1 MNGLRLA
8 GDGMVKEAYVWPR
21 FAAASRAGVAYDLTG
36 SQSTILRGGVGL
48 FFDRPTG
55 NSIYALVGN
64 PPASEFSTVRYAHLQ
79 TLGTGGLA
87 TVGPPRMVQWQYQ
100 AEIPKSVQWNVGL
113 QKTLPWST
121 TFDVSYVGQHSWD
134 MLNEIHGGGGSPI
147 NAPDYGAAYLPQN
160 QDPTRTASSVAGATA
175 LPEELLRPYRGYGPV
190 LEQWTDFYQTSDSIQ
205 ASFNRRFRD
214 GLSFGVNY
222 TLGLRFNSNTFTPVR
237 LEHRADGSYGYRADQ
252 AEFNEL
258 MKQDNLRRHVGK
270 AHFVWDL
277 PDVAGGSGGFRV
289 VGAVVND
296 WQLSGI
302 LTAASGS
309 RYSVG
314 YSYQND
320 GSNVNLTGSPDY
332 AARIRIV
339 GDPGSGCSSDRY
351 AQFNAAA
358 FAGPLPGSL
367 SLESGRN
374 YLVGCPDRILDLAIA
389 RNFKL
394 GGSRV
399 AQIRLDMFNALDT
412 VVYTGRNTTL
422 QLVSPT
428 NQTVRNAQHLANG
441 ELNASRLT
449 PRTAGFGAATAAA
462 AMRSLQLQLRLQF

>member
-1 MNGLRLA
+1 MTPRLTFDYGLRLTYQQPQYDELLQTSRLFLEDWRQAAAPMLYVPGCPGSRYPCSTNQRQAMGPRTGTLLGPATAFAIGTIVPDSGDTMNGLRLA
-8 GDGMVKEAYVWPR
+8 GNGMAQEGYVWPKLAVAPR
-21 FAAASRAGVAYDLTG
+21 FVAAYDLTG

-79 TLGTGGLA
+79 TPGSGGLA
-87 TVGPPRMVQWQYQ
+87 TVGPPRMVQWQDE
-100 AEIPKSVQWNVGL
+100 AEVPKSLQWNIGL

-147 NAPDYGAAYLPQN
+147 NAPDYGAAYLAVN
-160 QDPTRTASSVAGATA
+160 QDPTRAASSVPGATA
-175 LPEELLRPYRGYGPV
+175 LPEELLRPYRGFGPV

-205 ASFNRRFRD
+205 TAFNRRFRD
-214 GLSFGVNY
+214 GISFGVNY

-237 LEHRADGSYGYRADQ
+237 LEHGADGGYGSRADQ

-270 AHFVWDL
+270 ANFVWDL
-277 PDVAGGSGGFRV
+277 PDLGTGSGGRLLA
-289 VGAVVND
+289 AVVND

-302 LTAASGS
+302 FTAASGS

-332 AARIRIV
+332 AARVSIV
-339 GDPGSGCSSDRY
+339 GDPGSGCSSNQY

-358 FAGPLPGSL
+358 S
-367 SLESGRN
+367 
-374 YLVGCPDRILDLAIA
+374 PDRC
-389 RNFKL
+389 
-394 GGSRV
+394 
-399 AQIRLDMFNALDT
+399 
-412 VVYTGRNTTL
+412 
-422 QLVSPT
+422 P
-428 NQTVRNAQHLANG
+428 
-441 ELNASRLT
+441 
-449 PRTAGFGAATAAA
+449 AA
-462 AMRSLQLQLRLQF
+462 